1 MEVLKPLFNVKETIY
16 RWRRQEANV
25 ETFKSYG
32 GKLLTS
38 ENICEAVVHNL
49 ARKEGLPA
57 RRNRSAA
64 RSQSMHGLETR
75 SLFYRFV
82 QSLFYRFVQWR
93 TLHKKKFGGEFRLPP
108 YDHPL
113 SLDIVVL

>member
-64 RSQSMHGLETR
+64 RSQSMLGLETR

-82 QSLFYRFVQWR
+82 QWR
-93 TLHKKKFGGEFRLPP
+93 TLNKKNWEANLGCHRMTTLCRWT
-108 YDHPL
+108 L
-113 SLDIVVL
+113 

>member
-1 MEVLKPLFNVKETIY
+1 MSKRLFIDGGDKRQMLKPSRAME
-16 RWRRQEANV
+16 
-25 ETFKSYG
+25 
-32 GKLLTS
+32 
-38 ENICEAVVHNL
+38 ENYLPARICEAGETAIYNL

-82 QSLFYRFVQWR
+82 QWR
-93 TLHKKKFGGEFRLPP
+93 TLNKKNWETNLGCHHMTTLCRWTL
-108 YDHPL
+108 
-113 SLDIVVL
+113 